1 PSCESGLGG
10 LLRRHVLV
18 FLLLGERWVAL
29 CWVLFLRRYLPDCGV
44 VGEVVCR
51 LRGKLGLQGVAKR

>member
-1 PSCESGLGG
+1 MFWC
-10 LLRRHVLV
+10 
-18 FLLLGERWVAL
+18 FY
-29 CWVLFLRRYLPDCGV
+29 CWVSGGWHSVGFCFFGGICRTAGV

>member
-1 PSCESGLGG
+1 M
-10 LLRRHVLV
+10 RRHVLV